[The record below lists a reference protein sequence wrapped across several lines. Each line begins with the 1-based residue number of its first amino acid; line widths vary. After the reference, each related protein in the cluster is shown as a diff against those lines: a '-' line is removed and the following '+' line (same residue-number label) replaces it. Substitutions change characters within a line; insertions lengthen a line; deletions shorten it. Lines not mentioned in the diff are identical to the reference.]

1 MNSSSN
7 HSIIYF
13 ILGAFISLLFI
24 VQLRGCGPTLGDQI
38 SRGICER
45 TGGAWD
51 QRARVCLDT
60 Y

>member
-1 MNSSSN
+1 MTRALLL
-7 HSIIYF
+7 F
-13 ILGAFISLLFI
+13 ALGGLVALVFI

-45 TGGAWD
+45 TGGHWD
-51 QRARVCLDT
+51 SRSYTCVQE